1 MALPISVSRE
11 EAATSCAPAAAA
23 SVTVLTRATPAQTM
37 TCPAALFP
45 SRRISG
51 TYRHAVTKA
60 TRAATRT
67 SRRPR
72 LAFGES
78 FARTPGVVTVLGLI
92 RGCISGIAVT
102 SSRPIG
108 CWPRIVDTA
117 VRFSLNAGAVVDTEQ
132 EEPRDQC
139 DAMRCDAMLTSI
151 HSSDLVPATWC
162 QAISPNNSEQH
173 DFSHAIAT
181 TGPTKVKRP
190 QDCSRLSQP
199 GKAPAPASRAAGRQS
214 TCRPPGDRIGRSG
227 LSGRRTGAARR
238 TRSSR

>member
-102 SSRPIG
+102 SSRPI
-108 CWPRIVDTA
+108 W
-117 VRFSLNAGAVVDTEQ
+117 L
-132 EEPRDQC
+132 
-139 DAMRCDAMLTSI
+139 L
-151 HSSDLVPATWC
+151 AT
-162 QAISPNNSEQH
+162 H
-173 DFSHAIAT
+173 RRH
-181 TGPTKVKRP
+181 
-190 QDCSRLSQP
+190 
-199 GKAPAPASRAAGRQS
+199 
-214 TCRPPGDRIGRSG
+214 CRPLFPQRGCGCRYYTSDSRSLDRTTHLHTPHTDCWLTVSRCTSCSNSDRLLPTNRSERNSCG
-227 LSGRRTGAARR
+227 CTNQIRH
-238 TRSSR
+238 

>member
-139 DAMRCDAMLTSI
+139 DAMRCDAM
-151 HSSDLVPATWC
+151 
-162 QAISPNNSEQH
+162 
-173 DFSHAIAT
+173 
-181 TGPTKVKRP
+181 R
-190 QDCSRLSQP
+190 CS
-199 GKAPAPASRAAGRQS
+199 RQS
-214 TCRPPGDRIGRSG
+214 TPRTLFRQRGVR
-227 LSGRRTGAARR
+227 LFRRTTVSNTTSLMRLPQLDLPK
-238 TRSSR
+238 SSDRKIVHA